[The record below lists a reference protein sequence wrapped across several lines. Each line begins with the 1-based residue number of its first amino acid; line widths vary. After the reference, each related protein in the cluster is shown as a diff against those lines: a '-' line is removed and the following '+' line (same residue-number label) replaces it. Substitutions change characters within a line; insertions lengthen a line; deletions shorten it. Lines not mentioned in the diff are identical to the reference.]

1 MFTANLLLHDA
12 DNIGAQT
19 TLKYIKHAVVR
30 YDREKSK
37 GHLYMSSSPGIL
49 PLNYSEY
56 ISSSFFFNESRG
68 KTRREKFEIIGD
80 NIL

>member
-37 GHLYMSSSPGIL
+37 GH
-49 PLNYSEY
+49 
-56 ISSSFFFNESRG
+56 
-68 KTRREKFEIIGD
+68 
-80 NIL
+80 